1 MTSSQSDFFIG
12 LRNPALPI
20 LQNLDWLYSRVA
32 IHRIPRIV
40 FLSDTYPDENFEL
53 DKANSFV
60 LDFNEAIHSNEIIF
74 NYRYQRIE
82 VNFSFQLYSPV
93 IIEKLIFRLVDE
105 GVFIVIDTAKTR
117 EELSF
122 LLDKEEITQRFSIS
136 IQKISN
142 VSKLYQGILIS
153 ESAIA
158 SRFDNY
164 CSIKPLEERDCIVLR
179 KEKKKD
185 NYSSDYYHLF
195 SNLCHN
201 DDQLIGDDEEE
212 EMEVLSPK
220 DMIVKNQRQKSS
232 AKKRKLEK
240 RREGTE
246 RRVLQAT
253 EEKEPPIID
262 LTLPDEP
269 LKMLL
274 SLKKEIQPLFTGQIE
289 FLIRDI
295 DKNEVLLLRLGQVGL
310 KLFHF

>member
-1 MTSSQSDFFIG
+1 MS
-12 LRNPALPI
+12 
-20 LQNLDWLYSRVA
+20 

-40 FLSDTYPDENFEL
+40 FLSDTYPDENYEL
-53 DKANSFV
+53 DKSNSFV
-60 LDFNEAIHSNEIIF
+60 LDFNEANHSNVIF
-74 NYRYQRIE
+74 NFRYQRIE

-105 GVFIVIDTAKTR
+105 GVFIVIDTPKTR

-122 LLDKEEITQRFSIS
+122 LLEKEEITENYSIS
-136 IQKISN
+136 VQKISN
-142 VSKLYQGILIS
+142 ISKLYQGILIS

-158 SRFDNY
+158 SRFKNY
-164 CSIKPLEERDCIVLR
+164 CSIRTLEERDCIVLR
-179 KEKKKD
+179 KEKKKG

-195 SNLCHN
+195 TNVCHN
-201 DDQLIGDDEEE
+201 DDQLINDDEEE
-212 EMEVLSPK
+212 EMEVLNKK
-220 DMIVKNQRQKSS
+220 DMIVQNQRKKSS
-232 AKKRKLEK
+232 TKRKLEK

-246 RRVLQAT
+246 RRVLQAI
-253 EEKEPPIID
+253 EEKEPTIID

-295 DKNEVLLLRLGQVGL
+295 DKNEVLLLRLGKVGL